1 MRSLIQPKWP
11 ILGVSA
17 LQVCSLATT
26 PPRVAAFPPSN
37 GGNCTTRGSDTS
49 ATLPLRA
56 SYSAKPPPPP
66 VWRAP
71 EGRRDRRAWLRC
83 PWAVAETNRQH
94 TNDKPRP
101 IGGRRGA
108 CGAWPGFEPTR
119 RAKLAARTAS
129 GRAGRAAAG
138 DLSGQQA
145 ATRGADGSR
154 AGRHPRRSPVHA
166 CGKPRPADAGRGFRY
181 PVGYEV

>member
-1 MRSLIQPKWP
+1 MLTTYPHAQPD
-11 ILGVSA
+11 
-17 LQVCSLATT
+17 
-26 PPRVAAFPPSN
+26 PSN
-37 GGNCTTRGSDTS
+37 VARFGRFRSISLQFDDCTASSRALTAANWGNRTIRTVTRRQS
-49 ATLPLRA
+49 APNA
-56 SYSAKPPPPP
+56 AKSPC
-66 VWRAP
+66 V
-71 EGRRDRRAWLRC
+71 GRRENQRAWLRC

-94 TNDKPRP
+94 TNDKHRP
-101 IGGRRGA
+101 IGGRREA

-129 GRAGRAAAG
+129 GRAGRATAG

-154 AGRHPRRSPVHA
+154 AGRRPRRSPAHA